1 MNTATMTI
9 GGMHCDGCA
18 RRIEGLL
25 EKEPG
30 VRSATVS
37 FAERSARLTYNPHAV
52 SEERLVA
59 VIEQGGFSVVAQ
71 ES

>member
-1 MNTATMTI
+1 MNTATLTVE
-9 GGMHCDGCA
+9 GMHCEGCA

-30 VRSATVS
+30 VRSAAVS
-37 FAERSARLTYNPHAV
+37 FAAGSARLRYNPHAV

-59 VIEQGGFSVVAQ
+59 VIEEGGFSVTAQ

>member
-9 GGMHCDGCA
+9 EGMHCEGCA
-18 RRIEGLL
+18 RRIEGLF

-30 VRSATVS
+30 VRSAAVN
-37 FAERSARLTYNPHAV
+37 FAEGSARLRYNPHTV

-59 VIEQGGFSVVAQ
+59 VIEAGGFSVAAR

>member
-9 GGMHCDGCA
+9 EGMHCDGCA
-18 RRIEGLL
+18 RRIEALL

-30 VRSATVS
+30 VRSAAVS
-37 FAERSARLTYNPHAV
+37 FAEGSARLRYNPHAV

-59 VIEQGGFSVVAQ
+59 VIEVGGFSVAAQ